1 MIKERLT
8 VKAPLR
14 SSMYGYVEMHR
25 GEYESRLQGG
35 AQESNVDEAQVIEAD
50 PTILADTK

>member
-8 VKAPLR
+8 VKAPLC
-14 SSMYGYVEMHR
+14 SSMYDSLEMHR
-25 GEYESRLQGG
+25 GEYRVSPAGG

-50 PTILADTK
+50 PTILADIR